1 MLYRL
6 EYFHGKQ
13 FLHRDVKPENFCMG
27 TGSKSNSVYL
37 IDYGLSKR
45 FIDPKTGQHIP
56 FRDGKNMTG
65 TARYASLNT

>member
-1 MLYRL
+1 
-6 EYFHGKQ
+6 
-13 FLHRDVKPENFCMG
+13 MG